1 MPFSTEKASS
11 VARFAWATLCFNV
24 AVVLWGAYVRAT
36 GSGAGCGNK
45 WPNCG
50 GSVLG
55 TSANAQTIIEFT
67 HRMTSGVALLMVA
80 ALALWCWRATSN
92 GNWARYSALLA
103 TAFLANEALLGAAL
117 VLLGH
122 VAQDQSAGRT
132 LFLCLHFGNTL
143 LLLAMLALTAAWLQ
157 SGSESFTL
165 IKKRTEVSAVAVG
178 LVAVLAIGMTGTV
191 AALGDTLFRATSL
204 RASLLQDFTSDS
216 PVLLHFRLLHPVLA
230 VIAGIYVIWVLLKSS
245 APRMCQS
252 RAAVALIILLFTEIG
267 IGLLNV
273 LLLAPVWLQILHL
286 LVADTLWISIV
297 LASAALV
304 LEHPYARPDR
314 VAAPSHGIPGVQWLP
329 MAQHE
334 GLKLID
340 RQLSSSSTSLRLDP
354 DHLRD
359 RQVR

>member
-1 MPFSTEKASS
+1 MPFSAKKASS

-24 AVVLWGAYVRAT
+24 AVVLWGTFVRAT

-45 WPNCG
+45 WPACG

-67 HRMTSGVALLMVA
+67 HRMTSGVALVMVA
-80 ALALWCWRATSN
+80 TLLLWCWRATSK
-92 GNWARYSALLA
+92 GNWARYSAVLA

-122 VAQDQSAGRT
+122 VAEDQSAMRV

-165 IKKRTEVSAVAVG
+165 IKKRTEVSAVVVG
-178 LVAVLAIGMTGTV
+178 LFAVLAIGMTGTV
-191 AALGDTLFRATSL
+191 AALGDTLFPAPSL
-204 RASLLQDFTSDS
+204 RASILRDFSSDS
-216 PVLLHFRLLHPVLA
+216 PGLLHFRLFHPVLA
-230 VIAGIYVIWVLLKSS
+230 VIAGIYVIWVVLKNTS
-245 APRMCQS
+245 RRKCQS
-252 RAAVALIILLFTEIG
+252 RASMALIILLFTQIG

-286 LVADTLWISIV
+286 LVADTIWISLV

-304 LEHPYARPDR
+304 LEHPYARPGR
-314 VAAPSHGIPGVQWLP
+314 VAAPSHGIPGVQWDR

-334 GLKLID
+334 GLNLID
-340 RQLSSSSTSLRLDP
+340 R
-354 DHLRD
+354 
-359 RQVR
+359 

>member
-1 MPFSTEKASS
+1 M
-11 VARFAWATLCFNV
+11 ARFAWATLCFNV
-24 AVVLWGAYVRAT
+24 AVVLWGAFVRAT
-36 GSGAGCGNK
+36 GSGAGCGNR
-45 WPNCG
+45 WPGCATG
-50 GSVLG
+50 VLG
-55 TSANAQTIIEFT
+55 SSTRTQTIIEFT
-67 HRMTSGVALLMVA
+67 HRMTSGVALLMAA

-122 VAQDQSAGRT
+122 VAQDQSAART

-157 SGSESFTL
+157 SGSGNFTL
-165 IKKRTEVSAVAVG
+165 TSKRAEVSAVIVG
-178 LVAVLAIGMTGTV
+178 LVAVLAAGMTGTI
-191 AALGDTLFRATSL
+191 AALGDTLFPATSF

-216 PVLLHFRLLHPVLA
+216 PALLHFRLLHPVLA
-230 VIAGIYVIWVLLKSS
+230 VIAGIYVIWVVLKNAS
-245 APRMCQS
+245 RRKCQS
-252 RAAVALIILLFTEIG
+252 RASMALIILLFMQIG

-286 LVADTLWISIV
+286 LLADMVWISLV

-304 LEHPYARPDR
+304 LEHPYARPGR
-314 VAAPSHGIPGVQWLP
+314 VATPSHGIPGVQSDP
-329 MAQHE
+329 MALHE

-340 RQLSSSSTSLRLDP
+340 R
-354 DHLRD
+354 
-359 RQVR
+359 